1 MSGEVRLMPMTLER
15 CHELYAHW
23 QNDPAI
29 YADVSHFQPFRY
41 DREWVERYYAR
52 QQAADR
58 RYFAI
63 MRHDAVIGE
72 ILLKRID
79 WQEKTC
85 VLSIHLQN
93 DHVKNRGYGTH
104 AERLAVSYAFEQM
117 GMRAIY
123 ADALIGN
130 ARSRHVLEKVG
141 FEYYKEDGVFAY
153 YRMEK
158 EKSSRKGEG

>member
-1 MSGEVRLMPMTLER
+1 MGGEVRLIAMTLER

-29 YADVSHFQPFRY
+29 YADASQYQPFRY

-63 MRHDAVIGE
+63 MRNDTVIGE

-85 VLSIHLQN
+85 VMSIHLQN
-93 DHVKNRGYGTH
+93 DDVKNRGYGTD
-104 AERLAVSYAFEQM
+104 AEKLAIKYAFEKM
-117 GMRAIY
+117 GMCAIY
-123 ADALIGN
+123 ADAVIGN

-153 YRMEK
+153 YKIEK
-158 EKSSRKGEG
+158 ERK